1 MQTGKGPHFSSHAGQ
16 SPGASASPDP
26 ARPPAKA
33 ENHPTLT
40 KRLAMLEREQ
50 CLPGRIRNVPTR
62 FFHRESAGFSRT
74 TTHCLID
81 PFKLLLPDI
90 PVSDIVHGAPASVAD
105 SPAIAKNICR
115 CDRGANAVC
124 GLYRRAARKRDN
136 ECLCEAAR
144 SPVILRRAQDD
155 TGVTRAVIANEKRS

>member
-1 MQTGKGPHFSSHAGQ
+1 VKVPD
-16 SPGASASPDP
+16 SPAQP
-26 ARPPAKA
+26 
-33 ENHPTLT
+33 
-40 KRLAMLEREQ
+40 
-50 CLPGRIRNVPTR
+50 RI
-62 FFHRESAGFSRT
+62 A
-74 TTHCLID
+74 LYD